1 MATGDP
7 YSKGEVVV
15 PPPHKTMPPETG
27 FTPFW
32 EKHRG
37 LLYVPDNETQGLDLS
52 IGAFVRFHL
61 RQEISPSGANIN
73 VSYDISNF

>member
-1 MATGDP
+1 MAQDP
-7 YSKGEVVV
+7 PKKMGEVTVI
-15 PPPHKTMPPETG
+15 PPGKSMPPETG

-37 LLYVPDNETQGLDLS
+37 LLYVPNDETQGLNLS
-52 IGAFVRFHL
+52 IGAFVTFYL
-61 RQEISPSGANIN
+61 RTEMGSTGATID